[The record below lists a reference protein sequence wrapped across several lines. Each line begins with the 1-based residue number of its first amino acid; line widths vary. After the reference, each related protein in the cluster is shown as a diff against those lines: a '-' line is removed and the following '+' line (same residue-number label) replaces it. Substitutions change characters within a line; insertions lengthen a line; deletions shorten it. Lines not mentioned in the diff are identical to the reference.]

1 MSVKVSICIP
11 TYNNVDE
18 VERLLR
24 SIFVQTYTDFE
35 VHISDDSTNRE
46 IEELVKRKYAQVDYR
61 HNEKPY
67 GHIFNWNEAIR
78 MSRGEYIK
86 IMFSDDWFTTEDSL
100 ASFVRMLEENPAW
113 GTLEAVR
120 EGRIYFMDKQLYN
133 LKPNARWAEAY
144 AYLFRLLYP
153 ETSLT

>member
-100 ASFVRMLEENPAW
+100 A
-113 GTLEAVR
+113 
-120 EGRIYFMDKQLYN
+120 
-133 LKPNARWAEAY
+133 
-144 AYLFRLLYP
+144 
-153 ETSLT
+153 